1 MSRSDQSIP
10 ETVAEAVD
18 APLSS
23 LTKFR
28 GRHYLTDQDY
38 TRDELL
44 QLLQLAVQLK
54 ALWRKKSL
62 TPYLP
67 GKTLAMIFEH
77 PSTRTRVSFEAAM
90 TELGGH
96 AQYLRPGEIH
106 LPGRESV
113 KDTSIVLSRLTD
125 AIMARTAYH
134 ASLVELARWA
144 KVPVV
149 NGLTDDYDHPIQS
162 LTDAL
167 TIWETAGRFEGLRL
181 TFLGK
186 VSDAM
191 ASSVAL
197 TCSKLGIDVVLGGPA
212 DHQMAPEMQEL
223 VRANCAESGSTL
235 TLTDDPEEAVAG
247 ADFVYTVLWW
257 WLEEGD
263 EREALRRTYE
273 PYQVNSELWA
283 RTKPGARFMDCLP
296 AVRGEEAT
304 DAIMDGPMSLCF
316 DQSENRKHLQK
327 AVLLALIGID
337 ALPADPDLHGIG
349 EALLS

>member
-1 MSRSDQSIP
+1 MSHS
-10 ETVAEAVD
+10 AGAVPD
-18 APLSS
+18 ALGSYA
-23 LTKFR
+23 KFR

-38 TRDELL
+38 TREELL
-44 QLLQLAVQLK
+44 DLLRLAADLK
-54 ALWRKKSL
+54 ALWRRKVL
-62 TPYLP
+62 TPFLP
-67 GKTLAMIFEH
+67 GRTLAMVFEH
-77 PSTRTRVSFEAAM
+77 PSTRTRVSFEAGM

-106 LPGRESV
+106 LPGRESI
-113 KDTSIVLSRLTD
+113 KDTAIVLSRLTH

-144 KVPVV
+144 TVPVV
-149 NGLTDDYDHPIQS
+149 NGLTDDYDHPIQA
-162 LTDAL
+162 LTDAF
-167 TIWETAGRFEGLRL
+167 TIWETAGRLEGLKL
-181 TFLGK
+181 AFLGK

-197 TCSKLGIDVVLGGPA
+197 TCSTLGVDVVLAGPE
-212 DHQMAPEMQEL
+212 DHQMAPEMQAL
-223 VRANCAESGSTL
+223 VRANCARSGATL
-235 TLTDDPEEAVAG
+235 TLTDDPAEAVAE

-257 WLEEGD
+257 WLEEG
-263 EREALRRTYE
+263 EAREEHRRTYA
-273 PYQVNSELWA
+273 PYQVNEALWA
-283 RTKPGARFMDCLP
+283 KAKLGASFMDCLP

-337 ALPADPDLHGIG
+337 ELPGDPDLHEIG
-349 EALLS
+349 KALLT

>member
-1 MSRSDQSIP
+1 MQHPVPESI
-10 ETVAEAVD
+10 TEAAD
-18 APLSS
+18 APLPA
-23 LTKFR
+23 LAKFR

-38 TRDELL
+38 TRDELME
-44 QLLQLAVQLK
+44 LLQLAVQLK
-54 ALWRKKSL
+54 ALWREKSL

-106 LPGRESV
+106 LPGRESI
-113 KDTSIVLSRLTD
+113 KDTSIVLSRLTS
-125 AIMARTAYH
+125 AIMARTAYQT
-134 ASLVELARWA
+134 SLLELARWA

-181 TFLGK
+181 AFLGK

-197 TCSKLGIDVVLGGPA
+197 TCSRLGIDVVLGGPA

-223 VRANCAESGSTL
+223 VRANCAESGATL
-235 TLTDDPEEAVAG
+235 TLTDDPTEAVAD
-247 ADFVYTVLWW
+247 ADFIYTVLWW
-257 WLEEGD
+257 WLEEGE
-263 EREALRRTYE
+263 EREALRRIYE
-273 PYQVNSELWA
+273 PYQVDGELWA
-283 RTKPGARFMDCLP
+283 GTKPGAKFMDCLP

-337 ALPADPDLHGIG
+337 ALPADPDLRPIG
-349 EALLS
+349 EALLT

>member
-1 MSRSDQSIP
+1 MSASVPKSI
-10 ETVAEAVD
+10 AGAAG
-18 APLSS
+18 APLPP
-23 LTKFR
+23 LARFR

-38 TRDELL
+38 SREELL
-44 QLLQLAVQLK
+44 ELLQLAVKLK
-54 ALWRKKSL
+54 ALWRDKSL
-62 TPYLP
+62 TAYLP

-77 PSTRTRVSFEAAM
+77 PSTRTRVSFEAGM

-113 KDTSIVLSRLTD
+113 KDTSIVLSRLAD

-134 ASLVELARWA
+134 SSLVELAKWA
-144 KVPVV
+144 SVPVV

-167 TIWETAGRFEGLRL
+167 TIWETAGSLEGLRL
-181 TFLGK
+181 AFLGK

-197 TCSKLGIDVVLGGPA
+197 TCSRLGIDVVMGGPA
-212 DHQMAPEMQEL
+212 DHQMAPEMQAL
-223 VRANCAESGSTL
+223 VRANCERSGATL
-235 TLTDDPEEAVAG
+235 TLTDDSVEAVTG

-257 WLEEGD
+257 WLEEGE
-263 EREALRRTYE
+263 EREALRQTYG
-273 PYQVNSELWA
+273 PYQVTEGLLA
-283 RTKPGARFMDCLP
+283 KAKPGARFMDCLP
-296 AVRGEEAT
+296 AVRDEEAT
-304 DAIMDGPMSLCF
+304 DAVMDGPRSLCF

-337 ALPADPDLHGIG
+337 RLPADPDLHEIG
-349 EALLS
+349 KALLS

>member
-1 MSRSDQSIP
+1 MPTAVPQTI
-10 ETVAEAVD
+10 TEAAA
-18 APLSS
+18 APLAP
-23 LTKFR
+23 LAKFR

-38 TRDELL
+38 APEELL
-44 QLLQLAVQLK
+44 ELLQLAVKLK
-54 ALWRKKSL
+54 ALWRQKTL
-62 TPYLP
+62 TPYLA

-77 PSTRTRVSFEAAM
+77 PSTRTRVSFEAGM

-106 LPGRESV
+106 LPGRESI
-113 KDTSIVLSRLTD
+113 KDTAIVLSRLAH
-125 AIMARTAYH
+125 AIMARTAFH
-134 ASLVELARWA
+134 AGLVELARWA
-144 KVPVV
+144 SVPVL

-167 TIWETAGRFEGLRL
+167 TVWETAGSFDGLKL
-181 TFLGK
+181 AFLGK

-197 TCSKLGIDVVLGGPA
+197 TCSRLGIDVVMAGPA
-212 DHQMAPEMQEL
+212 DHQMAPEMQQL
-223 VRANCAESGSTL
+223 VRANCEQSGATL
-235 TLTDDPEEAVAG
+235 TLTDDPVEAVAD

-257 WLEEGD
+257 WLEEGE
-263 EREALRRTYE
+263 EREALRRTYGRF
-273 PYQVNSELWA
+273 QVNERLWA
-283 RTKPGARFMDCLP
+283 RVKPGARFMDCLP

-304 DAIMDGPMSLCF
+304 DEIMDGPMSLCF

-337 ALPADPDLHGIG
+337 RMPDDPDLQEIG
-349 EALLS
+349 RALLS